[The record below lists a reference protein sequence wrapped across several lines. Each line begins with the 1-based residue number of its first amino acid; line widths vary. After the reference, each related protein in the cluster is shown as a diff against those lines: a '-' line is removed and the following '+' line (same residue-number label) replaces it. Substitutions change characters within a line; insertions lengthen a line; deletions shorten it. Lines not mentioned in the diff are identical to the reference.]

1 MYFSETSSNYSLMKS
16 SLLILLFLIMSVSS
30 FSQVTSLAGLHP
42 ALPGEIDHSKPMM
55 IDGVTTP
62 VFSAD
67 GIQIAPEKLGE
78 YFSSGELTLEPYCND
93 KKEVKAFVF
102 RKLTEEEK
110 KMMGGMMKM
119 PVDEMTSEEK
129 AHPIEGVLTDMKG
142 NTIKISDLKGKVV
155 VINFWFIACKPCTM
169 EIPEL
174 NHIVAEYAGKDVVFL
189 GVALDELKDLKKF
202 LKQKP
207 FDYQICPKSD
217 QFANDMKVM
226 SYPTHFVI
234 GRDGVLQF
242 KTSGYSPATI
252 PTLKEAINAAIN

>member
-1 MYFSETSSNYSLMKS
+1 MKTKGFYVNSYTLMAFFVLFSM
-16 SLLILLFLIMSVSS
+16 IS

-42 ALPGEIDHSKPMM
+42 ALPGEIDHSQPMM
-55 IDGVTTP
+55 VDGVTTP

-67 GIQIAPEKLGE
+67 GVQIAPEKLGE
-78 YFSSGELTLEPYCND
+78 YFSSGDLMLEPYCND

-102 RKLTEEEK
+102 RKLSEEEK

-119 PVDEMTSEEK
+119 PVGEISDEEK
-129 AHPIEGVLTDMKG
+129 AHPIDGVLTDMKG

-189 GVALDELKDLKKF
+189 GVALDEAKALKKF
-202 LKQKP
+202 LKEKS
-207 FDYQICPKSD
+207 FDYRICPEGD

-226 SYPTHFVI
+226 SFPTHFVI
-234 GRDGVLQF
+234 GKDGFLQF
-242 KTSGYSPATI
+242 KTSGFSPTTI
-252 PTLKEAINAAIN
+252 PTLQEAINAALH